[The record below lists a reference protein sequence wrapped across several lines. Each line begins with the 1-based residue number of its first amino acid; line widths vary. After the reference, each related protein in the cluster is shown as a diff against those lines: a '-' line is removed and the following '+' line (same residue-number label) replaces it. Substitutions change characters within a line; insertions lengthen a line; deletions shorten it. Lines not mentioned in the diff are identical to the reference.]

1 MGSSSRV
8 LHGTGAAETDRLN
21 VMTPKYDVASLKE
34 LIPLHYSQHV
44 WKNGALE

>member
-1 MGSSSRV
+1 MGAAPECCMAR
-8 LHGTGAAETDRLN
+8 GAAETDRLN

-34 LIPLHYSQHV
+34 LILLHYSQHV